1 MVVTGALGVVAFV
14 VVGAGGATGDA
25 GALGIALL
33 FSAAKALTP
42 TPQKNKHAKAKVVGR
57 VKNVMAVFL
66 LNA

>member
-1 MVVTGALGVVAFV
+1 MVVTGALGVVVFV
-14 VVGAGGATGDA
+14 VVGAV

-42 TPQKNKHAKAKVVGR
+42 TPQKNKHAKAKVEGR

>member
-14 VVGAGGATGDA
+14 VVGAVGAID
-25 GALGIALL
+25 ALGITLL
-33 FSAAKALTP
+33 FSAAKVLTP
-42 TPQKNKHAKAKVVGR
+42 TLKKNKQAMAKVEGR

>member
-1 MVVTGALGVVAFV
+1 MVVTGALGVVVFV
-14 VVGAGGATGDA
+14 VVGAV

-33 FSAAKALTP
+33 FSAAKVLTP
-42 TPQKNKHAKAKVVGR
+42 TLKKNKQAIAKVEGR